1 MSEILRTVKMS
12 DEQADR
18 IYAALE
24 SDDSA
29 FLARIIQDFLERH
42 ALQRAKAW
50 SEICRIA
57 GVDREKE
64 GVKVS
69 HLTKEILVYKKSDEE
84 EGEVWKVE
92 GGKR

>member
-1 MSEILRTVKMS
+1 MSEILRTVKLS

-18 IYAALE
+18 IYAAVE

-50 SEICRIA
+50 SEIYRIA
-57 GVDREKE
+57 AVDRERE
-64 GVKVS
+64 DVKVS
-69 HLTKEILVYKKSDEE
+69 HLTKEILVFKKADDK
-84 EGEVWKVE
+84 EGEVWKVQS
-92 GGKR
+92 